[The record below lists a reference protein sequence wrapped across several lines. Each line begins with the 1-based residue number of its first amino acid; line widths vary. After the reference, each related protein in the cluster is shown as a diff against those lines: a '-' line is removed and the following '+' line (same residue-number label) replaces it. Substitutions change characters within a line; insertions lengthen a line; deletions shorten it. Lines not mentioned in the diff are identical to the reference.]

1 MRTKNNHTH
10 IIPDFNIQRYLPIKK
25 LHKCKLSHFPRHIN
39 SLSIVCFNK
48 EVIRIKSQ
56 LNKSIKLLDFKY
68 LKLFHFQGL
77 ADFSIFKV

>member
-10 IIPDFNIQRYLPIKK
+10 IIPDLNIQRYLPFKK
-25 LHKCKLSHFPRHIN
+25 LQKYKLSHFPRYIN

-48 EVIRIKSQ
+48 EVIRIESQ

-68 LKLFHFQGL
+68 LKLFHFQG
-77 ADFSIFKV
+77 VVE